1 MTAIKGVSERLSD
14 VDEVEMEG
22 VSHSTSMSSTMSG
35 PSSDDFSAKFSVQGT
50 SSSKSTG
57 KRKVVCIVRIKNYVL
72 IVIFFNSLLYFRLL
86 RILNFLKYLA
96 KVLLVKLFYA
106 EKKQLVTCMLLKF
119 LKKK

>member
-1 MTAIKGVSERLSD
+1 MTAIKGVSERLSE

-57 KRKVVCIVRIKNYVL
+57 KRKVVSIIKIPTIEL
-72 IVIFFNSLLYFRLL
+72 P
-86 RILNFLKYLA
+86 LNFP
-96 KVLLVKLFYA
+96 FIIIIII
-106 EKKQLVTCMLLKF
+106 EF
-119 LKKK
+119 FFF

>member
-57 KRKVVCIVRIKNYVL
+57 KRKVVCIARVKNYML
-72 IVIFFNSLLYFRLL
+72 IVIFFNSLF
-86 RILNFLKYLA
+86 IF
-96 KVLLVKLFYA
+96 
-106 EKKQLVTCMLLKF
+106 
-119 LKKK
+119 

>member
-57 KRKVVCIVRIKNYVL
+57 KRKVVCIVKIQSYNML
-72 IVIFFNSLLYFRLL
+72 FCCIFFIQYLFFRL
-86 RILNFLKYLA
+86 
-96 KVLLVKLFYA
+96 
-106 EKKQLVTCMLLKF
+106 
-119 LKKK
+119 

>member
-57 KRKVVCIVRIKNYVL
+57 KRKVVCIIIYDTVKIK
-72 IVIFFNSLLYFRLL
+72 
-86 RILNFLKYLA
+86 KYP
-96 KVLLVKLFYA
+96 
-106 EKKQLVTCMLLKF
+106 
-119 LKKK
+119 

>member
-1 MTAIKGVSERLSD
+1 MLVSWYNIKIYIFREEWMTAIKGVSERLSD

-57 KRKVVCIVRIKNYVL
+57 KRKVVCNIRI
-72 IVIFFNSLLYFRLL
+72 I
-86 RILNFLKYLA
+86 
-96 KVLLVKLFYA
+96 YA
-106 EKKQLVTCMLLKF
+106 N
-119 LKKK
+119 

>member
-22 VSHSTSMSSTMSG
+22 VSHSTSMSSTISG

-57 KRKVVCIVRIKNYVL
+57 KRKVVCVSKKKLIYHKTKL
-72 IVIFFNSLLYFRLL
+72 IVHSYFL
-86 RILNFLKYLA
+86 FLDS
-96 KVLLVKLFYA
+96 
-106 EKKQLVTCMLLKF
+106 
-119 LKKK
+119 

>member
-1 MTAIKGVSERLSD
+1 MVNSIFYTYLSVFREEWMTAIKGVSERLSD

-57 KRKVVCIVRIKNYVL
+57 KRKVVCII
-72 IVIFFNSLLYFRLL
+72 I
-86 RILNFLKYLA
+86 
-96 KVLLVKLFYA
+96 
-106 EKKQLVTCMLLKF
+106 
-119 LKKK
+119 

>member
-1 MTAIKGVSERLSD
+1 MIVYKYKIILQAWIYFFTFREEWMTAIKGVSERLSD

-57 KRKVVCIVRIKNYVL
+57 KRKVVCIIRIEQYKC
-72 IVIFFNSLLYFRLL
+72 
-86 RILNFLKYLA
+86 IL
-96 KVLLVKLFYA
+96 
-106 EKKQLVTCMLLKF
+106 
-119 LKKK
+119 